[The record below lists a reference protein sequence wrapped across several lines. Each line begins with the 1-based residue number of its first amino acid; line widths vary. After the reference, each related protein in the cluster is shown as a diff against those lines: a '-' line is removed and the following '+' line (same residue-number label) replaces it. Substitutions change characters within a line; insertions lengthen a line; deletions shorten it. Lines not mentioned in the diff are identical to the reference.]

1 MVQLLLS
8 VVQQGLR
15 VAKVAAARSVSGG
28 LIGKTIGVDPSV
40 VLVEGA
46 E

>member
-15 VAKVAAARSVSGG
+15 VAKVAAERSVSGG
-28 LIGKTIGVDPSV
+28 LIGKTVRVDPPI
-40 VLVEGA
+40 VLVVGA

>member
-1 MVQLLLS
+1 MVQLLLG

-15 VAKVAAARSVSGG
+15 VAKVAAERGVSSS
-28 LIGKTIGVDPSV
+28 LIGKTIGFNPSV
-40 VLVEGA
+40 VLVASA